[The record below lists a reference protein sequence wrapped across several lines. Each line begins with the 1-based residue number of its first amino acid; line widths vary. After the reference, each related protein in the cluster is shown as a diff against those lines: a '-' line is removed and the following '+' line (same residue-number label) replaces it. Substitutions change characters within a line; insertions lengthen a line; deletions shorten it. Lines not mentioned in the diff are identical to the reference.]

1 PSLPCSLRTNPR
13 AIPVFSEAPPAVF
26 SSRRFGPS
34 SNGWTAPSTAMRRH
48 SRFSWGQ
55 ARRSGSSTAGRS
67 RRKVSESTGHDAR
80 IQGLGRGACGRRV
93 CRLDFIDCIATTSG
107 PAPPAVT
114 STGDTKVKL
123 ADFSEGTTSG
133 FIAGLLL
140 AAIAASPVYAQE
152 GGELEEVVVT
162 GSRMRGVEAPVGST
176 VITLDRQYIDQSNA
190 VSTDKLIRQIPQAYN
205 LGVSESSRGQP
216 GGNGN
221 IVFGNSANLRGIGP
235 FATLVLVDGHRV
247 VTNS

>member
-1 PSLPCSLRTNPR
+1 
-13 AIPVFSEAPPAVF
+13 
-26 SSRRFGPS
+26 
-34 SNGWTAPSTAMRRH
+34 
-48 SRFSWGQ
+48 
-55 ARRSGSSTAGRS
+55 
-67 RRKVSESTGHDAR
+67 
-80 IQGLGRGACGRRV
+80 
-93 CRLDFIDCIATTSG
+93 
-107 PAPPAVT
+107 
-114 STGDTKVKL
+114 
-123 ADFSEGTTSG
+123 
-133 FIAGLLL
+133 LL

-176 VITLDRQYIDQSNA
+176 VITLDRQYIDQSSA

-247 VTNS
+247 VTNSRNVDPSLLPTLALERVDVVADGASAVYGSDAIAGVVNLVQRRNVDGGK